1 MPYWCSIGVT
11 EESHVVCVTGRRI
24 NMAVRRLGGGYGGK
38 LQHPSRVAGAA
49 AVAALALN
57 RPVRLVLGI
66 NTNMTLLGSRLP
78 YLIQYQVRQTD
89 NIASTAGGR
98 ALDRRWGYP

>member
-1 MPYWCSIGVT
+1 MVR
-11 EESHVVCVTGRRI
+11 VTGRRI

-38 LQHPSRVAGAA
+38 LQHPSRVASAA

-89 NIASTAGGR
+89 NISQHRRRPRAGPPPGLFVILR
-98 ALDRRWGYP
+98 SAGTSC